1 MDKEHITQRTSPGYE
16 TRDANVGAVYNFL
29 VIMAIILVLTGLVCW
44 GVFHYFSAH
53 MVDPAATDSPFANSR
68 QLPLGPQLQVNPRED
83 LLNFREGQE
92 KSLHVYAWQ
101 NRTAGTVQVPIE
113 LAMELL
119 VKKGV
124 PVQGAPPA
132 QPPGAAVKPS
142 PEGSAKR

>member
-1 MDKEHITQRTSPGYE
+1 MDKQHSTPAASPGYE

-29 VIMAIILVLTGLVCW
+29 VIMAVMLMGVALLSW
-44 GVFHYFSAH
+44 GVFHYFTAH
-53 MVDPAATDSPFANSR
+53 IVEPAATDSPFAGTR

-92 KSLHVYAWQ
+92 KSLHTYAWE
-101 NRTAGTVQVPIE
+101 NRAAGTVQVPIE

-124 PVQGAPPA
+124 PVQSAPQA
-132 QPPGAAVKPS
+132 QAADSAKKPT
-142 PEGSAKR
+142 EGSAKR